1 MQQSGDKE
9 YYKDKNNNWTEVTD
23 EEKIKNKNIE
33 LKTYADY
40 KEKTYKEKERQVN
53 AGILKESQNLK
64 TKDKLKILQNA
75 NYSAEE
81 KTEIYKNYI
90 LSNDSAKKKL
100 NLLEKTGITD
110 EKYINEYLKYLQQ
123 DFESDIKENGT
134 TKGKTVSG
142 SSKKKTYEY
151 VNNMKITYEQKLM
164 LLGTQYKLNDT
175 ERTKLYKYVKSLDYT
190 EDEMK
195 SVFES
200 LKGFTVYK
208 NGKVTW

>member
-53 AGILKESQNLK
+53 TGILKESQNLK

-175 ERTKLYKYVKSLDYT
+175 ERTKLYKYIKSLDYT

>member
-53 AGILKESQNLK
+53 TGILKESHNLK

>member
-53 AGILKESQNLK
+53 TGILKESQNLK

-90 LSNDSAKKKL
+90 LSNDFAKKKL

>member
-1 MQQSGDKE
+1 MQQSGYKE

-53 AGILKESQNLK
+53 TGILKESQNLK

>member
-53 AGILKESQNLK
+53 TGILKESQNLK

-81 KTEIYKNYI
+81 KTEIFKNYI

>member
-53 AGILKESQNLK
+53 TGILKENQSLK

-90 LSNDSAKKKL
+90 LTNDSAKKKL

>member
-53 AGILKESQNLK
+53 TGILKESQNLK

-100 NLLEKTGITD
+100 NLLEKAGITD

>member
-53 AGILKESQNLK
+53 TDILKESQNLK

>member
-53 AGILKESQNLK
+53 TGILKESQNLK

-123 DFESDIKENGT
+123 DF
-134 TKGKTVSG
+134 
-142 SSKKKTYEY
+142 
-151 VNNMKITYEQKLM
+151 
-164 LLGTQYKLNDT
+164 
-175 ERTKLYKYVKSLDYT
+175 
-190 EDEMK
+190 
-195 SVFES
+195 
-200 LKGFTVYK
+200 
-208 NGKVTW
+208 

>member
-53 AGILKESQNLK
+53 TGILKESQNLK

-208 NGKVTW
+208 NGKVTL

>member
-40 KEKTYKEKERQVN
+40 KEKTYKEKNKQVD
-53 AGILKESQNLK
+53 AGILKENQSLK

-81 KTEIYKNYI
+81 KKEIYKNYI

-100 NLLEKTGITD
+100 SLLEKTGITD
-110 EKYINEYLKYLQQ
+110 EKYINQYLKYLQQ

>member
-40 KEKTYKEKERQVN
+40 KEKTYKEKNKQVD
-53 AGILKESQNLK
+53 AGILKENQSLK

-81 KTEIYKNYI
+81 KKEIYKNYI

-100 NLLEKTGITD
+100 SLLEKTGITD

-151 VNNMKITYEQKLM
+151 VNNMKITYEQKLT

>member
-53 AGILKESQNLK
+53 TGILKERQNLK

-175 ERTKLYKYVKSLDYT
+175 ERTKLYKDVKSLDYT

>member
-90 LSNDSAKKKL
+90 LTNDSAKKKL

>member
-53 AGILKESQNLK
+53 KGILKESQNLK

>member
-53 AGILKESQNLK
+53 TGILKESQNLK

-100 NLLEKTGITD
+100 NLLEKAGITD

-134 TKGKTVSG
+134 TKGKSVSG

>member
-40 KEKTYKEKERQVN
+40 KEKTYKEKNKQVD
-53 AGILKESQNLK
+53 AGILKENQSLK

-81 KTEIYKNYI
+81 KKEIYKNYI

-100 NLLEKTGITD
+100 SLLEKTGITD

>member
-53 AGILKESQNLK
+53 TGILKESQNLK

-123 DFESDIKENGT
+123 DFESDIKENAT

-175 ERTKLYKYVKSLDYT
+175 ERTKLYKYIKSLDYT

>member
-53 AGILKESQNLK
+53 TGILKESQNLK

>member
-53 AGILKESQNLK
+53 TGILKENQSLK